1 MPFEVAL
8 TKLLRLID
16 HFILTLLGVPTQPL
30 SEREAEVDLVLIKSS
45 FLFSRKLCLK
55 NTSYH
60 KNKMIY
66 IIRRKGCI

>member
-8 TKLLRLID
+8 TKLMRLID
-16 HFILTLLGVPTQPL
+16 HLTLLGVPTQPL

>member
-30 SEREAEVDLVLIKSS
+30 SEREAEVDLVLIQTS
-45 FLFSRKLCLK
+45 FLFSRKFAFK
-55 NTSYH
+55 
-60 KNKMIY
+60 IPV
-66 IIRRKGCI
+66 IIRTK